1 MFIGIAV
8 GIPLVILTILV
19 HYEILRITPNMLPRL
34 AMRPRQRIIVVIL
47 AAFLAHIIEIWL
59 YAGAYYAL
67 HRAELGSFG
76 SLGGTF
82 SGHIVEYV
90 YFSAVSY
97 TSLGLGD
104 VWPSGVLRLITGLE
118 ALNGLILIAWS
129 ASFTYLSMEK
139 FWEDHPAP
147 RSSPSLGG

>member
-1 MFIGIAV
+1 MFIGIV
-8 GIPLVILTILV
+8 IGIPLVILTILV
-19 HYEILRITPNMLPRL
+19 HYEILRITYNALSRL
-34 AMRPRQRIIVVIL
+34 TIRPRQRIIVVIL
-47 AAFLAHIIEIWL
+47 VAFVAHIIEIWL
-59 YAGAYYAL
+59 YAGAYFVL

-76 SLGGTF
+76 SLGGAF
-82 SGHIVEYV
+82 SGRVVEYV

-104 VWPSGVLRLITGLE
+104 VWPTGVLRLITGLE

-139 FWEDHPAP
+139 FWEVHPVK
-147 RSSPSLGG
+147 R